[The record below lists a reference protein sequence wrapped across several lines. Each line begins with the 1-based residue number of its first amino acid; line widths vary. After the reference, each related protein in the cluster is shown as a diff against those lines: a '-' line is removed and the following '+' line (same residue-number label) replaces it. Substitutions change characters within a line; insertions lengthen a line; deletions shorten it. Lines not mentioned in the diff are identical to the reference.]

1 MTPAPASVAV
11 NVTTTSLFCQPL
23 GTSSDVEGAC
33 VSTRAA
39 TEVLTASAL
48 PASSV
53 EKYLIASPWP
63 SFGLFAESYTALA
76 VVGSAGLAPVV

>member
-1 MTPAPASVAV
+1 MTPESVSVAV
-11 NVTTTSLFCQPL
+11 SVTVTAVVCTSA
-23 GTSSDVEGAC
+23 GTSSVVAGVC

-39 TEVLTASAL
+39 AEVLTASAL
-48 PASSV
+48 PAASV

-76 VVGSAGLAPVV
+76 VDGSAGLAPVV